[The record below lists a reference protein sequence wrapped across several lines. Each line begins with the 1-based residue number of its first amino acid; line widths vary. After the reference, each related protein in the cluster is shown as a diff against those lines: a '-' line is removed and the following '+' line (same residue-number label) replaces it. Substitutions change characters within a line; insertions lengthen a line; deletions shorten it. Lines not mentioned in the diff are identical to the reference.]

1 MYSIGIDTQSRV
13 KKMINE
19 ARYYSRYQIFLV
31 VPLGQEPD
39 PVNRY
44 KLCLWLKAVALNFV
58 ITFTTP
64 FCKKTV
70 MGSPMWNDIG
80 LLKCFYVVEME
91 YVGVLDQ

>member
-1 MYSIGIDTQSRV
+1 MMYSIGIDMQSRV

-64 FCKKTV
+64 FCKKTNGFSNV
-70 MGSPMWNDIG
+70 KRYRP
-80 LLKCFYVVEME
+80 LKVFLP
-91 YVGVLDQ
+91 G